1 MHDDDPDPLTAEEEA
16 ELQKEIELAIK
27 PYEATAPPAL
37 LKQMREQLEHGLR
50 THPVPRSLLRRL
62 APRPASDASGDVARP
77 GAKPDEQAGGDKE
90 GA

>member
-1 MHDDDPDPLTAEEEA
+1 MHTNDPDPLTPEEEA

-27 PYEATAPPAL
+27 PFEAITPPAML
-37 LKQMREQLEHGLR
+37 EQMRERLEDGLR

-62 APRPASDASGDVARP
+62 APRPESDTSGDVARP
-77 GAKPDEQAGGDKE
+77 GAKPDDEAGGKE